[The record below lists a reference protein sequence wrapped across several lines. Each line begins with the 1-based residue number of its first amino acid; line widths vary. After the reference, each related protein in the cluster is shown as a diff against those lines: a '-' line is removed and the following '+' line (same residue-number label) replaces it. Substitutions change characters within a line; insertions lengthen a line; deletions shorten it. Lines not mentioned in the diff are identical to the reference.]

1 MSEELITQLI
11 ELLKSIDRSLTYVLA
26 VELVILFFK

>member
-1 MSEELITQLI
+1 MSNELITQLI
-11 ELLKSIDRSLTYVLA
+11 ELLKSIDRTLVYILA